1 MTGKLLTDLK
11 AAENIGGFSNC
22 REELPMEDFSFTIMK
37 MQSMFHR
44 QLLKGLEGSGLST
57 GQPKVLAFLNS
68 HEGLAQKEI
77 AKACQLE
84 PGSVT
89 VLLKRMEQQGMVE
102 RRVREGDSR
111 NRCVF
116 LTPLGRDLAKKA
128 VSRFYEVE
136 EMAFS
141 GFSEEEKK
149 CYLAFCER
157 MLKNL
162 NLNNDEDS
170 GEDVSSPL

>member
-1 MTGKLLTDLK
+1 M
-11 AAENIGGFSNC
+11 IGGFFNN
-22 REELPMEDFSFTIMK
+22 REEMPMQDFSYTIMK
-37 MQSMFHR
+37 LQSLFHR

-77 AKACQLE
+77 ARACQLE

-102 RRVREGDSR
+102 RRVRDGDKR

-116 LTPLGRDLAKKA
+116 LTPLGRELAGKVVA
-128 VSRFYEVE
+128 RFYEVE
-136 EMAFS
+136 GAVDEGLVAQAVLHDQ
-141 GFSEEEKK
+141 
-149 CYLAFCER
+149 LAGVDER
-157 MLKNL
+157 GQLLCRDEARFPLRYSNVSFMLP
-162 NLNNDEDS
+162 
-170 GEDVSSPL
+170 VR

>member
-1 MTGKLLTDLK
+1 
-11 AAENIGGFSNC
+11 
-22 REELPMEDFSFTIMK
+22 MEDISFTIMK
-37 MQSMFHR
+37 MQAMFHR
-44 QLLKGLEGSGLST
+44 RLLKGLEGSGLST

-102 RRVREGDSR
+102 RRVHEGDSR
-111 NRCVF
+111 HRCVY
-116 LTPLGRDLAKKA
+116 LTPLGRDLAGKA
-128 VSRFYEVE
+128 VARFYEVE

-141 GFSEEEKK
+141 GFSEEEQK
-149 CYLAFCER
+149 CCLAFCER
-157 MLKNL
+157 MLENL
-162 NLNNDEDS
+162 RFRNDEDS
-170 GEDVSSPL
+170 DGDGPFPI

>member
-1 MTGKLLTDLK
+1 M
-11 AAENIGGFSNC
+11 IGGFFNN
-22 REELPMEDFSFTIMK
+22 REEMPMQDFSYTIMK
-37 MQSMFHR
+37 LQSLFHR

-77 AKACQLE
+77 ARACQLE

-102 RRVREGDSR
+102 RH
-111 NRCVF
+111 
-116 LTPLGRDLAKKA
+116 LAGKV

-136 EMAFS
+136 EMAFR
-141 GFSEEEKK
+141 GFSEEEQA
-149 CYLAFCER
+149 CCLAFCER
-157 MLKNL
+157 MLANL
-162 NLNNDEDS
+162 AFRKDESS
-170 GEDVSSPL
+170 GEAVSSASDIL

>member
-1 MTGKLLTDLK
+1 M
-11 AAENIGGFSNC
+11 IGGFFNN
-22 REELPMEDFSFTIMK
+22 REEMPMQDFSYTIMK
-37 MQSMFHR
+37 LQSLFHR

-77 AKACQLE
+77 ARACQLE

-102 RRVREGDSR
+102 RRVRDGDKR

-116 LTPLGRDLAKKA
+116 LTPLGRELAGKVVA
-128 VSRFYEVE
+128 RFHEGE
-136 EMAFS
+136 EMAFR
-141 GFSEEEKK
+141 GFSEEEQA
-149 CYLAFCER
+149 CCLVFCER
-157 MLKNL
+157 MLENVAFRK
-162 NLNNDEDS
+162 DEGS
-170 GEDVSSPL
+170 GEAVSSASDIL

>member
-1 MTGKLLTDLK
+1 M
-11 AAENIGGFSNC
+11 IGGFFNN
-22 REELPMEDFSFTIMK
+22 REEMPMQDFSYTIMK
-37 MQSMFHR
+37 LQSLFHR

-77 AKACQLE
+77 ARACQLE

-102 RRVREGDSR
+102 RRVRDGDKR

-116 LTPLGRDLAKKA
+116 LTPLGREL
-128 VSRFYEVE
+128 E
-136 EMAFS
+136 EMAFR
-141 GFSEEEKK
+141 GFSEEEQA
-149 CYLAFCER
+149 CCLAFCER
-157 MLKNL
+157 MLANL
-162 NLNNDEDS
+162 AFRKDEGS
-170 GEDVSSPL
+170 GEAVSSASDIL